1 MSHTVS
7 DPRRYWTDE
16 REQGKA
22 RSGTCRSAQHITAS
36 VPKSALPTTLLKHH
50 LDSVAGD
57 YHGSS
62 WEQCGTKTS
71 PYGRRPDRL
80 KTVFHDPNTSTLNNK
95 IKKKEYFQIWI
106 CRPSHGE
113 NFEETLVEKIH
124 TKSHIYT
131 TLPPTQFPTE
141 LNSTNDFANDPKLA
155 AAVLEAR
162 FQSGKTFPASHLR

>member
-22 RSGTCRSAQHITAS
+22 CSGTCRSAQHITAS

-62 WEQCGTKTS
+62 WKQCGTKTS

-95 IKKKEYFQIWI
+95 IKKRSIFKSEFADLFTVRILKRHLLRKYTLNHTFIQHFLLHSFPQSSTQLMTLQMT
-106 CRPSHGE
+106 PS
-113 NFEETLVEKIH
+113 
-124 TKSHIYT
+124 
-131 TLPPTQFPTE
+131 
-141 LNSTNDFANDPKLA
+141 
-155 AAVLEAR
+155 
-162 FQSGKTFPASHLR
+162 